1 MLQSFL
7 LHIHLIFLRIASRFG
22 VFLGKCIIYTKKP
35 RSVDLKKLK
44 TFYLNRSDRIGD
56 AIISKPFIKL
66 LIEWLR
72 ANGCTAEIIILASKY
87 NRFLLQDLEDREN
100 NVRVIE
106 EQKNIDD
113 YESKLSRM
121 ILKHMRF
128 LYKTLAFRWN
138 HGSHPDEQA
147 LFLDMGGGDF
157 NTILKYKE
165 LCNPLVAGPNIFWG
179 SHILDIALPHS
190 YVHYSNVNLIESYI
204 EIITKVFAQN
214 TPHADWFSYFFSEQ
228 ARTCPNPNHAEHG
241 G

>member
-1 MLQSFL
+1 MFKLISKN
-7 LHIHLIFLRIASRFG
+7 IHLILLRIASRFG
-22 VFLGKCIIYTKKP
+22 VFLGECIISVKKP
-35 RSVDLKKLK
+35 KRVDLKKLK

-66 LIEWLR
+66 LIEWLQ
-72 ANGCTAEIIILASKY
+72 ANGCTAEIVILTSKY
-87 NRFLLQDLEDREN
+87 NHFLLQDLEDIEN

-121 ILKHMRF
+121 ILKHIRF
-128 LYKTLAFRWN
+128 LYRTLLFRWN
-138 HGSHPDEQA
+138 HGNERDESS

-165 LCNPLVAGPNIFWG
+165 LHNPLVAGPNIFWG
-179 SHILDIALPHS
+179 SHILDIALSHS

-204 EIITKVFAQN
+204 EIITKIFAQE
-214 TPHADWFSYFFSEQ
+214 TPPKKWFSHFFSEQ
-228 ARTCPNPNHAEHG
+228 ARTCPNPNHTEQDG
-241 G
+241 